1 MRYHI
6 LKRKVYTEPFTISVR
21 YDFVRSNNSA
31 NFNESSRRVN
41 QKEKSALIR
50 RRYRTARPSDTIHHA
65 LDEILET
72 LADRLETKK
81 HWRSMY
87 SCCWATDD
95 TTSMQVMMSVAF
107 DECTPHWRGNKTE
120 KNGSSTNRM
129 GTAVPFWS
137 ETRVKEHRAKSV
149 SLHPT
154 SRHGNKP
161 SARQISSAATS
172 FSATAGAVQTLPC
185 PMRSHHMH
193 FCLAQEKKSTRH

>member
-120 KNGSSTNRM
+120 KKWLINKQNGNS
-129 GTAVPFWS
+129 
-137 ETRVKEHRAKSV
+137 RAILVRDQSQRTPSQV
-149 SLHPT
+149 GIIT
-154 SRHGNKP
+154 SHQQ
-161 SARQISSAATS
+161 AR
-172 FSATAGAVQTLPC
+172 
-185 PMRSHHMH
+185 
-193 FCLAQEKKSTRH
+193 K